1 MQFWD
6 QPTRG
11 LDSKSALNF
20 ANTLRKDADHNG
32 RTILATM
39 YQAGNAIYDN
49 FDKVLVLAEGRVI
62 YYGPRSTARAYFEEL
77 GFVCP
82 KGANVADFLTSVT
95 VATERRL
102 REVSMEEKA
111 PRTAEEF
118 ESALKASTMY
128 QRMIDS
134 ATDPDTLTNE
144 TDELRESVQKEQ
156 QGSGVYT
163 TSLMS
168 QIQNCIIR

>member
-1 MQFWD
+1 
-6 QPTRG
+6 
-11 LDSKSALNF
+11 
-20 ANTLRKDADHNG
+20 
-32 RTILATM
+32 M

-62 YYGPRSTARAYFEEL
+62 FYGPRSMARAYFEEL

-95 VATERRL
+95 VATERAFRPG
-102 REVSMEEKA
+102 MEEKA

-118 ESALKASTMY
+118 ENALKGSTMY

-134 ATDPDTLTNE
+134 ATDPNTLTNE
-144 TDELRESVQKEQ
+144 TDELKESVQKEQ

-163 TSLMS
+163 ANLMT